1 LRRPGPFFSA
11 STVHWMVSSPRLK
24 LVAQIITFPPTRTCE
39 RGFMDSRTIS
49 AWGVDWAWGLLLI
62 LLIVVFH
69 ARCLGFIGK
78 EIDAKRRNAGRL
90 VSLWSSPT
98 FIIGGTALAATILH
112 GIEGTVWAGA
122 FRLLRAL
129 PDNKSA
135 MLYSLNAMTSY
146 GHTNIHLAP
155 GWEMMGALEALNGW
169 ILFGLT
175 TAFLFNVIQKSLSQ
189 T

>member
-1 LRRPGPFFSA
+1 
-11 STVHWMVSSPRLK
+11 
-24 LVAQIITFPPTRTCE
+24 
-39 RGFMDSRTIS
+39 MDSRIVL
-49 AWGVDWAWGLLLI
+49 AWGADWTWGLLLI

-69 ARCLGFIGK
+69 ARGLGLIGK
-78 EIDAKRRNAGRL
+78 EINSKRTDTGRL
-90 VSLWSSPT
+90 RRLWSSPT
-98 FIIGGTALAATILH
+98 FIIGGTALSATIMH
-112 GIEGTVWAGA
+112 GIEGTIWAGA
-122 FRLLRAL
+122 YRLLGAL
-129 PDNKSA
+129 PDTKTA

-146 GHTNIHLAP
+146 GHANLYLAP